1 MNESDIKFKTMQF
14 LKEIKYMSIEQTN
27 HFKAY
32 VRHRLNLK
40 NTDKIN
46 KLIQEV
52 IEIYFSITVNYKK
65 NNK

>member
-14 LKEIKYMSIEQTN
+14 LQEIKYMTIEQTN